1 MYYENNYSWRKLIA
15 ENQNLILNKTD
26 SRQKYKDFM

>member
-15 ENQNLILNKTD
+15 ENQNLMLTKTD